1 MALVAEQRREA
12 RTRVEAR
19 EAKPIDRP
27 VAPDEGRRMRVP
39 DYAVILDPLRQS
51 RPPSRASAER
61 LLPRGAGLTGAASHL
76 FGMWQD
82 IFDLQVSAGEKV
94 LRAILIYVFLIA
106 ILRIVGKRELGQ
118 ANTLD
123 LVVLLLVAN
132 AVQNGIIG
140 NDLSV
145 TGAVIGAVTL
155 FAINELVNRTTY
167 AFPWAAR
174 ALEGDPTLLIS
185 QGKPIHKALRRAG
198 ISLSELRASARREG
212 FPDLAAVHTAVLET
226 NGIVTMFR
234 EGEPAYYHPA
244 EPGGLRIGKRRRSAG

>member
-1 MALVAEQRREA
+1 
-12 RTRVEAR
+12 
-19 EAKPIDRP
+19 
-27 VAPDEGRRMRVP
+27 
-39 DYAVILDPLRQS
+39 
-51 RPPSRASAER
+51 
-61 LLPRGAGLTGAASHL
+61 
-76 FGMWQD
+76 MWQD

-94 LRAILIYVFLIA
+94 LRAVLIYLFLIA

-140 NDLSV
+140 DDISV

-155 FAINELVNRTTY
+155 FAVNELVSRTTY

-174 ALEGDPTLLIS
+174 ALEGDPMLLIS
-185 QGKPIHKALRRAG
+185 QGKPIHEALRRSG
-198 ISLSELRASARREG
+198 ISLPELRASARRQG

-234 EGEPAYYHPA
+234 QDEPALYHPA
-244 EPGGLRIGKRRRSAG
+244 EPGGIRIGKRRRGGGS

>member
-1 MALVAEQRREA
+1 MW
-12 RTRVEAR
+12 
-19 EAKPIDRP
+19 
-27 VAPDEGRRMRVP
+27 PDMFE
-39 DYAVILDPLRQS
+39 
-51 RPPSRASAER
+51 
-61 LLPRGAGLTGAASHL
+61 
-76 FGMWQD
+76 
-82 IFDLQVSAGEKV
+82 LQVSAGEKV

-140 NDLSV
+140 DDLSV
-145 TGAVIGAVTL
+145 TGAVIGAATL
-155 FAINELVNRTTY
+155 FAVNELVSRTTY

-174 ALEGDPTLLIS
+174 TLEGDPTLLIS

-198 ISLSELRASARREG
+198 ISLSELRAAARREG
-212 FPDLAAVHTAVLET
+212 FPDLGAVQTAILET

-234 EGEPAYYHPA
+234 EEEPALYHPA
-244 EPGGLRIGKRRRSAG
+244 EPGGLRIGKHRRDGG